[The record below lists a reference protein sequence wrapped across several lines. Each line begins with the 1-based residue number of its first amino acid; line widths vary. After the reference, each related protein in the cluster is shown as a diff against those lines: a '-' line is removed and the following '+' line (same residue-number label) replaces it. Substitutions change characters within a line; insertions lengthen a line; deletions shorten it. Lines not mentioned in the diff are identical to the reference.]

1 MRAEQL
7 SQVSLW
13 LGWDRKKLRQGK
25 LMLLHSYSL
34 KPWNSK
40 LKKKKHSIKLDILP
54 RMEPSSKR

>member
-25 LMLLHSYSL
+25 LMLLHSYLL
-34 KPWNSK
+34 KPWKSK
-40 LKKKKHSIKLDILP
+40 LKKKTQQKIGHIAPDGAVF
-54 RMEPSSKR
+54 